1 LELAE
6 NYAPP
11 PPASFNLPGPSGR
24 LGMNMAAKG
33 LHRQGLAFDH
43 DLAVADELAGILSG
57 GAADI
62 VDTVNE
68 PQMLALE
75 RQAFLRLIKKAPSLA
90 RIEHMLET
98 GKPLRN

>member
-1 LELAE
+1 
-6 NYAPP
+6 
-11 PPASFNLPGPSGR
+11 
-24 LGMNMAAKG
+24 MNMAAG
-33 LHRQGLAFDH
+33 NLHKQGIAFDH
-43 DLAVADELAGILSG
+43 DLVVADELAGILSG
-57 GAADI
+57 GTADL

-75 RQAFLRLIKKAPSLA
+75 RQAFLRLIKTAPSLA